1 MAKFNRMDFLY
12 QQWMNKWDSHPYL
25 EELFLLWEGRWEPSV
40 INESILSCM
49 KIFIYNTSTV
59 YFYQYQNCFW
69 LWMWIWYTEFHVF
82 ILGLM
87 SVTAQHLDYL
97 KTALKTLEVSSEN
110 QYKIRGQPRFDKV
123 SWEVKRSYCLIVQ
136 CYQQL
141 RALNI
146 N

>member
-1 MAKFNRMDFLY
+1 
-12 QQWMNKWDSHPYL
+12 MNKWDSHPYL

-59 YFYQYQNCFW
+59 YFLPIPKLFLIMNVNMILLNCMF
-69 LWMWIWYTEFHVF
+69 LF
-82 ILGLM
+82 LGLM